1 MTLVSSLFF
10 VVYQLALSMGKGLAG
25 EEEQGPQTT
34 GALSE
39 RRGVFSG
46 KVPIA
51 KMSTSDMALQ
61 VILFSDGEE
70 RALLGWMSPPLLQ
83 DETNKTRQ
91 ESISLH

>member
-1 MTLVSSLFF
+1 M
-10 VVYQLALSMGKGLAG
+10 AE

-34 GALSE
+34 GALSQ
-39 RRGVFSG
+39 RRGVFSE

-61 VILFSDGEE
+61 VILFTDGEE
-70 RALLGWMSPPLLQ
+70 QTFLGCMSPSLLQ

-91 ESISLH
+91 VSISLH